1 MINGALEVGTTA
13 VQVPVGAADQP
24 IILNS
29 GETTLYIG
37 NTDEVTD
44 ANGIKIGA
52 GVGYEFPNTL
62 EYARWKEL
70 WVISDAE
77 GGELRY
83 ASVG

>member
-1 MINGALEVGTTA
+1 MIYGALEVGTTA
-13 VQVPVGAADQP
+13 VQVPLGGADQP
-24 IILNS
+24 VILNT

-44 ANGIKIGA
+44 ANGVKIASGI
-52 GVGYEFPNTL
+52 GYEFPNTL
-62 EYARWKEL
+62 EFSRWKEL

-83 ASVG
+83 ATVG